1 MNRRKD
7 FIKIKQLI
15 SKYNIS
21 KLYHFT
27 DYENLESIVK
37 NGGLFSY
44 GDCIQRGIR
53 IAKAGGSELS
63 HELDE
68 RGHLQYYVRA
78 SFCKRHPM
86 MYAAMQDGRISR
98 PIILEIDTDVLLIE
112 GCIYSNKNAVRA
124 DATKGA
130 SFEAFSSIHFE
141 TVRQDSQFDVSEDE
155 REFFQAEVLVPGF
168 IPLHYILN
176 ISKCYKLESLTT
188 NHVSSVPY
196 TAQITE
202 NNPTSILFVVNQSY
216 PTSEKIDFGGKS
228 MSKIEAV
235 CHIISDVISKTF
247 SANKDNDNVNGGM
260 FFDVIGYGDY
270 AYPLGDKRGFQPLR
284 EIVTSSEGHLW
295 LKPQSGGDANLFT
308 ALRMAT
314 KRIEDWITE
323 HPYSYPPTVIHITEY
338 CYHGVDDGVMVQLA
352 NELKFLS
359 TSDGNTLFF
368 NIIITAKD
376 EEKAVCFP
384 SSKYDIE
391 ASYYGEMYYLFSSRL
406 PFSYNERLSLYLS
419 EDSSCKQLQGLAF
432 KVPFTKLE
440 DIILSIIPPLSR

>member
-7 FIKIKQLI
+7 FVKIKQLI

-124 DATKGA
+124 DATKGV
-130 SFEAFSSIHFE
+130 SFEAFSNIHFE
-141 TVRQDSQFDVSEDE
+141 TVRQNSQFDVSEDE
-155 REFFQAEVLVPGF
+155 QEFFQAEVLVPRF

-176 ISKCYKLESLTT
+176 ISKCYKLGSLTT

-196 TAQITE
+196 TTQITE
-202 NNPTSILFVVNQSY
+202 NNPTSILFVINQSY
-216 PTSEKIDFGGKS
+216 PTNEKIDFDGVPI
-228 MSKIEAV
+228 SKAEAV
-235 CHIISDVISKTF
+235 SHIINGVINKTI
-247 SANKDNDNVNGGM
+247 SENKDDNIGKEL
-260 FFDVIGYGDY
+260 FLDAIGYGDY
-270 AYPLGDKRGFQPLR
+270 AYPLGDKGGFLPLQ
-284 EIVTSSEGHLW
+284 EIATSSKGQPW
-295 LKPQSGGDANLFT
+295 IKPQSEGNANLFS

-338 CYHGVDDGVMVQLA
+338 RYHGVDDGVMVQLA

-384 SSKYDIE
+384 SSKCDIE

-406 PFSYNERLSLYLS
+406 PFSYNERLSRYLS
-419 EDSSCKQLQGLAF
+419 EDGSCKQLQGLAF